1 MALFS
6 RILVALAG
14 LMSLVSA
21 IQHWF
26 RVESLVNERGIQAIG
41 DIGRANVRADVG
53 GIFLGIALFALL
65 AAWTR
70 SRIWLSA
77 TLLLVGSALLGRF
90 VSVALDGY
98 SPRTGSP
105 MIVEAVVIG
114 ILLFADW
121 SWRKKPEGL

>member
-6 RILVALAG
+6 RILVALVG
-14 LMSLVSA
+14 LMSLVSVA
-21 IQHWF
+21 QHWF
-26 RVESLVNERGIQAIG
+26 RVESLANERGIQAIG

-65 AAWTR
+65 AAWTQ
-70 SRIWLSA
+70 SRMWLAA

-98 SPRTGSP
+98 SPRVGSP
-105 MIVEAVVIG
+105 MMIEAVVIA
-114 ILLFADW
+114 ILLVAYW
-121 SWRKKPEGL
+121 PWAKKPEGL